1 MLTEGDPETK
11 PARARLGFRQC
22 IGKSYRIQDGAKA
35 NEQLGRGPRG
45 ETRKP
50 TYDNGSGSQICGVV
64 DEVREL
70 RPDISL
76 EAKYTVK
83 RRHTLPNIET
93 SACSSSIP
101 ARPTAA
107 DPVKSERNED
117 TSRSVLERPWYSM
130 WSILGTWG
138 STVRRYVSYRAAV
151 FVSGFRGDVTA
162 AGGQIWVHS
171 T

>member
-83 RRHTLPNIET
+83 RWHTLLNIKT
-93 SACSSSIP
+93 SACSSLTP

-107 DPVKSERNED
+107 DPVKSERYKTPGD
-117 TSRSVLERPWYSM
+117 PS
-130 WSILGTWG
+130 WSGRGTQCGRFWVPG
-138 STVRRYVSYRAAV
+138 VRRCVGTYHTEPQCSSRVLGAM
-151 FVSGFRGDVTA
+151 
-162 AGGQIWVHS
+162 
-171 T
+171 

>member
-11 PARARLGFRQC
+11 PARARLEFRQC
-22 IGKSYRIQDGAKA
+22 IGESYRMQDGAET
-35 NEQLGRGPRG
+35 NERLGRGPRG
-45 ETRKP
+45 EPRKP
-50 TYDNGSGSQICGVV
+50 TYDNGSGSQLLVCGVV

-93 SACSSSIP
+93 SAFSSSIP

-117 TSRSVLERPWYSM
+117 TSRSVLERPWY
-130 WSILGTWG
+130 
-138 STVRRYVSYRAAV
+138 
-151 FVSGFRGDVTA
+151 
-162 AGGQIWVHS
+162 
-171 T
+171 